1 MKKYIDQIFYEGLG
15 YSLYVPIEKLI
26 SKINNKKL
34 SKINNKKLSKILI
47 NMYKTLYFIFSIAI
61 AIFILYVK
69 LS

>member
-34 SKINNKKLSKILI
+34 SKILI
-47 NMYKTLYFIFSIAI
+47 NMYKILYFIFSIAI

-69 LS
+69 LL